1 MLQLFRLRRVLA
13 IPVVVFCVMTQD
25 AVAQAAPLAPDV
37 APSSPG
43 RPKIGLVLSGGGARG
58 AAHIGVL
65 KVLEELRVPVDV
77 IAGTSMGA
85 IVGAAYAT
93 GMTVAEMETAIG
105 SITTDRLFTDQPPRQ
120 DQSMRRKDDDLR
132 PYFVPELPVTA
143 DGVLLPKGVVTG
155 VALENEL
162 RKLVQITTVR
172 SFDELPIPF
181 RAIAT
186 DIGTGEMVVLK
197 EGSVVQAIRASMSVP
212 GAVAPVEAG
221 RRQLVDGGLVRNLPV
236 DIARAMGADIIIAV
250 NLGTPLLKPEQITS
264 VLSVSLQMINI
275 LTEQNVGRSLAELK
289 PHDILILPVLGDYSA
304 ADFDNL
310 SKTVPIGE
318 AGARMLTDR
327 LRALSLP
334 PEQYAAVRARQVAP
348 AAVAV
353 LPIDAIKVEG
363 TRGVSE
369 AAVLQAMQTRIGEPL
384 ERDTIDLDMRRI
396 FGRGDFETV
405 NYTVQEIDGKRTL
418 VVLVKE
424 RPARNY
430 VRFGLQLEASL
441 GDQADFNLLA
451 SHRMKWLNSLGGE
464 WRNDVTLGRDVLLSS
479 ELYQPLSARQY
490 SFVAPH
496 ASFSI
501 DRFDL
506 YAEELRIAEYRDQT
520 IAAGI
525 DFGVNFAQY
534 GEARVGALVGRR
546 EFKLRSGGVFLLP
559 GIDGGALALPGS
571 GSFNVGAFTLSAKLD
586 RLDRIDFPKHGYYAR
601 GNVYASSDVLG
612 ADERYSRWDAL
623 VSAPVTWGRH
633 TVEATFAA
641 GGKIGS
647 DEVPVYEQ
655 FGLGGFLNLSGLSRG
670 QLRSDRFLFGRLIYR
685 SKVANAPLFEGV
697 NVGFS
702 LEAARLQP
710 LIPIWRGKPVN
721 GDLTVGAGSLFVGVA
736 SPLGPLYIGV
746 GYANRD
752 NIAVY
757 LYLGRP

>member
-1 MLQLFRLRRVLA
+1 MAVLSCA
-13 IPVVVFCVMTQD
+13 VTVNAAFAQVAPVPD
-25 AVAQAAPLAPDV
+25 LAPAPLA
-37 APSSPG
+37 
-43 RPKIGLVLSGGGARG
+43 RPRIGLVLSGGGARG

-65 KVLEELRVPVDV
+65 KVLEEMRVPVDV

-85 IVGAAYAT
+85 IIGAAYAT
-93 GMTVAEMETAIG
+93 GTTVAEMERTIR

-132 PYFVPELPVTA
+132 PYLVPELPITA

-155 VALENEL
+155 VALESEL
-162 RKLVQITTVR
+162 RKLVQITSVR

-221 RRQLVDGGLVRNLPV
+221 PDGKRRQLVDGGLVRNLPV
-236 DIARAMGADIIIAV
+236 DIARAMGADVIIAV

-289 PHDILILPVLGDYSA
+289 PQDVLIMPELGEYSA

-318 AGARMLTDR
+318 AAARALAGR
-327 LRALSLP
+327 LREFSLP
-334 PEQYAAVRARQVAP
+334 PAQYATLRAQQVAP
-348 AAVAV
+348 AALAA
-353 LPIDAIKVEG
+353 LPIEAIRVDG

-369 AAVLQAMQTRIGEPL
+369 AAVLEAMQTRIGAPL
-384 ERDTIDLDMRRI
+384 DRDTIDLDLRRI

-405 NYTVQEIDGKRTL
+405 NYTVQQIDGKRTL

-424 RPARNY
+424 RPERNY

-441 GDQADFNLLA
+441 GAQADFNLLA

-464 WRNDVTLGRDVLLSS
+464 WRNEVVLGRDVLISS
-479 ELYQPLSARQY
+479 EIYQPLSARQY
-490 SFVAPH
+490 FFVAPR

-506 YAEELRIAEYRDQT
+506 YADGLRLAEYRDQT
-520 IAAGI
+520 TVAGI
-525 DFGVNFAQY
+525 GFGVNFLQY
-534 GEARVGALVGRR
+534 GEARVGAQVGKR
-546 EFKLRSGGVFLLP
+546 ELELRSGGVFFLP
-559 GIDGGALALPGS
+559 GSDFGPLALPTVGR
-571 GSFNVGAFTLSAKLD
+571 FDIGAFTLSAKLD
-586 RLDRIDFPKHGYYAR
+586 RLDSIDFAKHGYYAR
-601 GNVYASSDVLG
+601 ADVHISSDLLG
-612 ADERYSRWDAL
+612 ADERYTRWNAV
-623 VSAPVTWGRH
+623 VSAPLTWRQH
-633 TVEATFAA
+633 TIEATFAA
-641 GGKIGS
+641 GGKFGS

-685 SKVANAPLFEGV
+685 SKVTKVPRFEGV
-697 NVGFS
+697 NVGIS

-721 GDLTVGAGSLFVGVA
+721 GDLTVGAGALFVGIDSV
-736 SPLGPLYIGV
+736 LGPLYFGI